1 MSGTASDRS
10 QTPSEHGGGIKRNL
24 QPSSRNERLRQK
36 IDKLTE
42 EQAAAG
48 ERNESQ
54 FQAMMSMF
62 DKQHE
67 ERMSVMTGLMKAI
80 GGKGKRGKP
89 LLAANQLTVHNFT
102 NGSSYD
108 QHVRL
113 HNNSVVLLTLVY
125 IKHWQWSQWSAT
137 IYSCILNDL

>member
-10 QTPSEHGGGIKRNL
+10 QTPSEHGGGIKRKL
-24 QPSSRNERLRQK
+24 KPSSSNERLGQK
-36 IDKLTE
+36 IDKLTEE

-54 FQAMMSMF
+54 LQAMMAMF

-67 ERMSVMTGLMKAI
+67 ERMSVITGLMKAI

-89 LLAANQLTVHNFT
+89 LLAANQMTVHNFT

-125 IKHWQWSQWSAT
+125 IKH
-137 IYSCILNDL
+137 